1 MSYQVLAR
9 KWRPKTF
16 REMAGQNHVLK
27 ALVNALDH
35 DRLHHAYLFTGT
47 RGVGKTTIARILA
60 KCLNCQV
67 GVSSEPCGQ
76 CNACVAINEGRF
88 VDLLEVDAASRTKVE
103 DTREILDNVQY
114 MPSQGRYKVYLI
126 DEVHM
131 LSSSSF
137 NALLKTLEEPPA
149 HVKFLLATTDP
160 QKLPAT
166 ILSRCLQFNLKNL
179 SPERIVDYL
188 KTVLEQE
195 MVQYDESSLWLL
207 GRAAD
212 GSMRDALSLT
222 DQAIAFGSGRLG
234 EADVRQMLGTIDHN
248 SVYRL
253 IEALAVSDGA
263 ALLGVVA
270 DLAEMGADFAGVVSE
285 LLVVM
290 HRLAVAQTVPEGLDN
305 SLGDR
310 NKIIELAS
318 KLAAEDVQFYYQIAL
333 AGRRDMGLAPDPRA
347 GLEMLLLRMLAF
359 KPQGIIDA
367 PRQSLAR
374 PVAAVAEATA
384 SVKKPQTHKP
394 AADTSLANELISDA
408 STSTMAAPKQV
419 LPKSN
424 DDQKISDDTEARTL
438 VDTIDTQALLSQQEL
453 APQAP
458 LASQEESVTSIA
470 AAPLSEPDLS
480 GGASETI
487 SPANEILTSPQN
499 EPDVEQPALVAATAL
514 VLSGEKIAF
523 SDLNDRLWRE
533 QFDAFQL
540 PGMLGSVASHCQI
553 ATLAADSLSFNID
566 EANAALLN
574 DRHIER
580 LGELLSEY
588 FEKSLKVTVNI
599 GAVAFETP
607 AAYKQ
612 RCLDERLA
620 IAKQALRTD
629 SYVAR
634 IIQEFDG
641 VLDEESV
648 RLVD

>member
-1 MSYQVLAR
+1 
-9 KWRPKTF
+9 
-16 REMAGQNHVLK
+16 
-27 ALVNALDH
+27 
-35 DRLHHAYLFTGT
+35 
-47 RGVGKTTIARILA
+47 
-60 KCLNCQV
+60 
-67 GVSSEPCGQ
+67 
-76 CNACVAINEGRF
+76 
-88 VDLLEVDAASRTKVE
+88 
-103 DTREILDNVQY
+103 
-114 MPSQGRYKVYLI
+114 
-126 DEVHM
+126 
-131 LSSSSF
+131 
-137 NALLKTLEEPPA
+137 
-149 HVKFLLATTDP
+149 
-160 QKLPAT
+160 
-166 ILSRCLQFNLKNL
+166 
-179 SPERIVDYL
+179 
-188 KTVLEQE
+188 
-195 MVQYDESSLWLL
+195 MVQFDESSLWLL

-234 EADVRQMLGTIDHN
+234 EGDVRQMLGTIDHN

-253 IEALAVSDGA
+253 IEALAASDGA

-310 NKIIELAS
+310 NKIIELAP

-333 AGRRDMGLAPDPRA
+333 AGRRDIGLAPDPRS

-374 PVAAVAEATA
+374 PIAAVAEATA
-384 SVKKPQTHKP
+384 SVKKPQTPKP
-394 AADTSLANELISDA
+394 AADTPPSESISEGSNSA
-408 STSTMAAPKQV
+408 TVVSEQV
-419 LPKSN
+419 LSQAS
-424 DDQKISDDTEARTL
+424 DDQ
-438 VDTIDTQALLSQQEL
+438 TIPNDIEVPNPADVIGAPLGISQQEL
-453 APQAP
+453 HSQGPDE
-458 LASQEESVTSIA
+458 SQEQAVTSVV
-470 AAPLSEPDLS
+470 APPVPEPDLS
-480 GGASETI
+480 GVAREVMLS
-487 SPANEILTSPQN
+487 ANEAFIPSPDRPDAKPP
-499 EPDVEQPALVAATAL
+499 EPAASAPVEQA
-514 VLSGEKIAF
+514 EKIAF
-523 SDLNDRLWRE
+523 GDLNDTLWRE

-553 ATLAADSLSFNID
+553 ASLATDSLSFNID

-588 FEKSLKVTVNI
+588 FEKPLKVTVNI
-599 GAVAFETP
+599 GTVAFETP

-612 RCLDERLA
+612 RCLDERLV
-620 IAKQALRTD
+620 IAKDALRTD